1 MERAPLALLH
11 PDTVQQRDRRNV
23 TLQVGLLLE
32 WLLTVCA
39 QYPDR
44 LGGIQGVVG
53 RAGHRWLVLP
63 SQETN
68 TAWIFSQWDNRSVLD
83 TTVICTTGV
92 QHGDVGAPHGGPAG
106 EH

>member
-68 TAWIFSQWDNRSVLD
+68 TAWIFSQWDNRSELD